1 MSLIF
6 LEFTALLNKFAI
18 ISECSDASKKI
29 PYLYINSGRPD
40 CPAAAAVIQGCPAG
54 RFPGAGPAVIRRGER
69 KTRGHTDK
77 VCPPL

>member
-40 CPAAAAVIQGCPAG
+40 CPAAAAVIQ
-54 RFPGAGPAVIRRGER
+54 
-69 KTRGHTDK
+69 
-77 VCPPL
+77 

>member
-1 MSLIF
+1 MGAASTAPRKFLIPITKAPESLEIQEFPGKMSLIF

-40 CPAAAAVIQGCPAG
+40 CPAAAAVIQ
-54 RFPGAGPAVIRRGER
+54 
-69 KTRGHTDK
+69 
-77 VCPPL
+77 